1 MDAAHHT
8 CIGID
13 KIMKIK
19 KWLVASGILIFGL
32 IGVTQVMESA
42 QDIPFP
48 VRYTTRIS
56 TDTSLNSSAVYK
68 VLKDGSDKFD
78 VTLYRTF
85 IDENGEER
93 KFSFGTDADHVAEFH
108 ELTALKDTSYKGMY
122 YSASKLPGELIDKLQ
137 QIGVQ
142 VTSTELPWYIIG
154 SQMWANGILAVVTW
168 SMVLTFLVSYF
179 ASLNLY
185 RKHWL
190 VGRMLGGVKKTLAK
204 SVASDLFIM
213 AVVSI
218 VLWGVYVLFNQVA
231 LSSLSSYALL
241 ATLGLNLVILMSF
254 VVLINV
260 VFFIIIK
267 HDNLAKALKKTDSN
281 MKQNLVWMAGILA
294 SLAALTLLMNQTVL
308 NQKNLQQQLDSL
320 KPWQKLSAY
329 KAVNV
334 TLPSIEDSN
343 NGEIDARADT
353 KVARRFMDHFKDDEY
368 IFSQD
373 STAKVPNMVSQEQ
386 AQFMTSQLK
395 RDGIDSDVSKR
406 IRYMNLNALKL
417 SGHRNLAGKVAN
429 KKPATVFLPEKFKD
443 HKKSVLNAIYLEYY
457 QNSGIKKSDF
467 EVHIVKNNEKT
478 FLFDYRGAE
487 LYVYDHS
494 RLQTDTNRI
503 LVVINMA
510 YAFNSL
516 GKDATYSN
524 VLNGLFKQ
532 PGLKK
537 VAVDSSINGQ
547 VEDIT
552 SPYLS
557 IQMQANRLQKRIVAA
572 YVSMST
578 LVIMQLFAIFQFLMN
593 IARKKAYTMG
603 VKRLLGYNIV
613 YVILREFGG
622 YILTIFAGLVVAW
635 FMTSSMVLK
644 NVVLGLNVMAI
655 VIIIGYVRFYVKKAS
670 VNVLKGDFEL

>member
-1 MDAAHHT
+1 M
-8 CIGID
+8 
-13 KIMKIK
+13 
-19 KWLVASGILIFGL
+19 
-32 IGVTQVMESA
+32 
-42 QDIPFP
+42 
-48 VRYTTRIS
+48 
-56 TDTSLNSSAVYK
+56 
-68 VLKDGSDKFD
+68 
-78 VTLYRTF
+78 
-85 IDENGEER
+85 
-93 KFSFGTDADHVAEFH
+93 
-108 ELTALKDTSYKGMY
+108 
-122 YSASKLPGELIDKLQ
+122 
-137 QIGVQ
+137 
-142 VTSTELPWYIIG
+142 
-154 SQMWANGILAVVTW
+154 
-168 SMVLTFLVSYF
+168 
-179 ASLNLY
+179 
-185 RKHWL
+185 
-190 VGRMLGGVKKTLAK
+190 
-204 SVASDLFIM
+204 
-213 AVVSI
+213 
-218 VLWGVYVLFNQVA
+218 
-231 LSSLSSYALL
+231 
-241 ATLGLNLVILMSF
+241 
-254 VVLINV
+254 
-260 VFFIIIK
+260 
-267 HDNLAKALKKTDSN
+267 
-281 MKQNLVWMAGILA
+281 
-294 SLAALTLLMNQTVL
+294 
-308 NQKNLQQQLDSL
+308 
-320 KPWQKLSAY
+320 KPWQKLRAY

-395 RDGIDSDVSKR
+395 REGIDSDVSKR

-572 YVSMST
+572 YVSMAT
-578 LVIMQLFAIFQFLMN
+578 LVMMQLFAIFQFLMN

-603 VKRLLGYNIV
+603 VKRLLGYNID